1 MEASFLFALSALK
14 EWRIDDFD
22 VKQSNIQR
30 HTNPSMVLFCVCIFF
45 IRTNIDIQELTSRL
59 QRTFFCILVITA
71 VFLVPFIKMKLNFSL
86 ARSMQCYFLAQL
98 CVGMK
103 CALFHTNIS

>member
-30 HTNPSMVLFCVCIFF
+30 HTNPSMVLFCVC
-45 IRTNIDIQELTSRL
+45 
-59 QRTFFCILVITA
+59 
-71 VFLVPFIKMKLNFSL
+71 FSL
-86 ARSMQCYFLAQL
+86 YAQISIFKNL
-98 CVGMK
+98 QADYKG
-103 CALFHTNIS
+103 LFSVTW